1 MTEEFRSIIYRL
13 IKPAEEE
20 INFSIFDPVKQ
31 FNEKRTDD
39 AGIAQSLNAS
49 FFIALSG
56 QMNPEGKC
64 ARDFL
69 ARMTDSFLW
78 GDIAKFITIGLDL
91 VHKEIKKVCEDDPD
105 FSNRMKSLNN
115 WMSYKENAEDIEETK
130 EKIWSVFFPE
140 ANGIAAHKN
149 EYINKLREKRTIT
162 ILRLNDVPIENPMRQ
177 VLFTSNVLLTVPP
190 KSKPIEELSLS
201 RAIKENLKKTIHE
214 PQTFFFDH
222 PNQIGIELEKNEIL
236 YGLKG
241 LEEAIEFE
249 KEILSIQKDEKGTC
263 LLSVSVT
270 HPGLREIAKTY
281 LKEIFIHSDVPK
293 NIDVYVFTEDD
304 TEKIIKEILSPAAL
318 RYLKRG
324 DAKED
329 LSVFGVDGE
338 YARHYSFLKAIAA
351 FWNVLVQP
359 EIKATFKI
367 DLDQVFPQKELLEQ
381 TGATAFEHLKTPLW
395 GAKAID
401 ADGQHIELGMIAGA
415 LVNQR
420 DIHKSLFTP
429 DVSFPENILSP
440 DEYIFYSV
448 LPQALSTEAEMMTR
462 YKTSNLDG
470 IRKCIQRIHVTGG
483 TNGILVDSLR
493 RYRPFTPSFIAR
505 AEDQAYILST
515 FSRPGA
521 NLRYVHKNGLIMR
534 HDKEEFAQ
542 DAIKSAYIDKLI
554 GDYVR
559 IILLSSYAK
568 VVNDDIEGLKNL
580 IDPFTGCFISKIP
593 VTIVFLRFCLK
604 AASLFDQGKNE
615 QGLDFLK
622 RGSRQIMKSLNF
634 ANNEKSMLKQHVQ
647 KERMGWDLYYDTLSA
662 IEEALKDKD
671 PFAIEL
677 QKKAKSI
684 IYKQRIG

>member
-1 MTEEFRSIIYRL
+1 MTEEFQSIIYRL
-13 IKPAEEE
+13 IKPAQEE
-20 INFSIFDPVKQ
+20 INFSIFDTAKQ
-31 FNEKRTDD
+31 FNEERQDD
-39 AGIAQSLNAS
+39 AGTAQSLNAA
-49 FFIALSG
+49 FLIALSG
-56 QMNPEGKC
+56 KMHPEEKR

-69 ARMTDSFLW
+69 ARMTDSSLW
-78 GDIAKFITIGLDL
+78 GDIAKFFTNGLDF
-91 VHKEIKKVCEDDPD
+91 VHKQIKRVCEDDSD
-105 FSNRMKSLNN
+105 FFDRMKSLNN
-115 WMSYKENAEDIEETK
+115 WMSYEENAENIEEKK

-149 EYINKLREKRTIT
+149 EYINNLREKRTIT
-162 ILRLNDVPIENPMRQ
+162 IQSPNNSPIENPMRQ
-177 VLFTSNVLLTVPP
+177 VLFTSNVLLTIPP
-190 KSKPIEELSLS
+190 QSKPIEELSLS
-201 RAIKENLKKTIHE
+201 KAIKENLKKTIRE
-214 PQTFFFDH
+214 PQIFFFDH

-241 LEEAIEFE
+241 LEKAIEFE
-249 KEILSIQKDEKGTC
+249 KERISIRKDEKCTC

-281 LKEIFIHSDVPK
+281 LKEIFMHSGTPK
-293 NIDVYVFTEDD
+293 NIDVYVFTEDN
-304 TEKIIKEILSPAAL
+304 TEKIIKEILSPAAS

-324 DAKED
+324 DTQED
-329 LSVFGVDGE
+329 LRVFGVDGE
-338 YARHYSFLKAIAA
+338 YGRHYSFLKAIAA
-351 FWNVLVQP
+351 FWNVLVKP

-401 ADGQHIELGMIAGA
+401 ADGKHIELGMIAGA
-415 LVNQR
+415 LVNQG

-462 YKTSNLDG
+462 YQTLKLDG
-470 IRKCIQRIHVTGG
+470 VRKCIHRIHVTGG

-515 FSRPGA
+515 ISRPGP
-521 NLRYVHKNGLIMR
+521 NLRYVHQDGLIMR
-534 HDKEEFAQ
+534 HDKEGFAQ

-554 GDYVR
+554 GDYAR
-559 IILLSSYAK
+559 IILMSSYAK
-568 VVNDDIEGLKNL
+568 VVSEDIEGLKNL

-604 AASLFDQGKNE
+604 AASLFYQGKDK
-615 QGLDFLK
+615 QGIDFLK
-622 RGSRQIMKSLNF
+622 SGSRQIMKSLNF
-634 ANNEKSMLKQHVQ
+634 AYDEKSTLKQHFE
-647 KERMGWDLYYDTLSA
+647 KERLGWDLYYDTLSA
-662 IEEALKDKD
+662 IEEALKDND
-671 PFAIEL
+671 PFAMDL
-677 QKKAKSI
+677 QKKAQSI